1 MLVSIVILDVHV
13 HFSLFLFLLLLKIIQ
28 TFLFSMDAD
37 SRFVSS
43 FLSQVLQEAKQAVN
57 PKLQEIADRFGGGG
71 GGGRSYGSRG
81 RGGGG
86 YRNGW

>member
-28 TFLFSMDAD
+28 TLLFSMDAD

-71 GGGRSYGSRG
+71 GGRSYGSRG